1 MKKYVHFIVA
11 TLFGICFSFTASAA
25 LNDEASFTNDHSNL
39 FSTSGS
45 DITESTTPLIIAGGR
60 GGGGGFGCT
69 TGTMTSVDPAW
80 LIFLLISGIGYL
92 RRQKVRLAERK
103 MKKAA

>member
-1 MKKYVHFIVA
+1 MVFEPNGQGGYIV
-11 TLFGICFSFTASAA
+11 
-25 LNDEASFTNDHSNL
+25 
-39 FSTSGS
+39 
-45 DITESTTPLIIAGGR
+45 TTPGIGGAGADPGR
-60 GGGGGFGCT
+60 GGGGGGGFGCT
-69 TGTMTSVDPAW
+69 TGTVASVDPAW